1 MLRDLHLSLADLH
14 AWFVNVLRLV
24 GLQWISLKAFSA
36 STTPEFGAIIFS
48 SEINPSGNSIPQVNH
63 LKPAMVLIKSNR
75 L

>member
-48 SEINPSGNSIPQVNH
+48 PEINPSGKSIPQVNH
-63 LKPAMVLIKSNR
+63 LKPAMVFN
-75 L
+75 